1 MAMSGLRE
9 LSVIQTPPVD
19 RLAVR
24 TYVMPW
30 DPVVLREALLRE
42 HYRGGQSFFVVP
54 RITDLTEIEEYL
66 RTEIPEVKYVTA
78 HGQMSPTQVE
88 ERMSAFYEK
97 RYDVLLSTTI
107 VESGLDIPS
116 ANTLI
121 IHRAD
126 RFGLAQLYQLR
137 GRVGRSKTRAYAYLT
152 HEPNRVLTETAEK
165 RLKVLGAQTLRL
177 DVANPASNSGLAWQL
192 DGEKIDLAIYVAG
205 AMDRASASTP
215 PTRDSFDAVMHTNV
229 MGAMQVI
236 PQILPMVQETRG
248 VIACIS
254 SVMGSLQETTSGNA
268 VLYRVSKAALMVV
281 RCTQAEQ
288 PDVTVLAIHP
298 GWVQTDMG
306 GAAAHLTPEQSAN
319 SLRETLNRTL
329 EQRDPKLRGAF
340 LNHDGQTLPW

>member
-1 MAMSGLRE
+1 MKTVLILGASRGIGFELASQYIADGWRVIATARSDEGLE
-9 LSVIQTPPVD
+9 
-19 RLAVR
+19 
-24 TYVMPW
+24 
-30 DPVVLREALLRE
+30 
-42 HYRGGQSFFVVP
+42 
-54 RITDLTEIEEYL
+54 
-66 RTEIPEVKYVTA
+66 
-78 HGQMSPTQVE
+78 
-88 ERMSAFYEK
+88 
-97 RYDVLLSTTI
+97 
-107 VESGLDIPS
+107 
-116 ANTLI
+116 
-121 IHRAD
+121 
-126 RFGLAQLYQLR
+126 
-137 GRVGRSKTRAYAYLT
+137 
-152 HEPNRVLTETAEK
+152 

-236 PQILPMVQETRG
+236 PQILPMVQEMRG
-248 VIACIS
+248 VIACIG

-268 VLYRVSKAALMVV
+268 VLYRVSKAALNMVV